1 MFFYFVFP
9 FLAVCGGAIL
19 AAVFYHNMLVRFG
32 LFRGRFHERSGM
44 VALLFTFVFFVS
56 LFIGSDTLH
65 AIASLLMLIANVSN
79 LEYAMFHPAFSKG
92 RKIGWTISFL
102 IVQSIAFIMMLS
114 GFNNLWMIH

>member
-19 AAVFYHNMLVRFG
+19 AAVFYHNMLVRLG
-32 LFRGRFHERSGM
+32 LFRGRFHERSGIA
-44 VALLFTFVFFVS
+44 ALLFTFVFFVS

-79 LEYAMFHPAFSKG
+79 LEYAMYYPAFSKG
-92 RKIGWTISFL
+92 RKIGWTISFM
-102 IVQSIAFIMMLS
+102 IVQSLAFIMMLS
-114 GFNNLWMIH
+114 GINNLWMIH